1 MSNSKQT
8 KQKQKPQQKKK
19 KKKKDANLDKRHTGH
34 GVVKEAGRHAQTVH
48 GMVNDWVFKF
58 NFLEEEGVDAGGHSR
73 ARLFPCHHQRP
84 SLDVWKHCSLEELAI
99 SVGWATNKPLT
110 SCLLA
115 CLFCLFLCRTKS
127 TSFICRRC

>member
-1 MSNSKQT
+1 VSNSKQT

-73 ARLFPCHHQRP
+73 ARLFPVITKGLHWMSGSIVALKNLRYLWGGQQI
-84 SLDVWKHCSLEELAI
+84 SL
-99 SVGWATNKPLT
+99 
-110 SCLLA
+110 
-115 CLFCLFLCRTKS
+115 
-127 TSFICRRC
+127 